1 MTWDDGSAGPPV
13 SRNLNQ
19 ESTMDRNPN
28 DRTSVEGHPDVA
40 AQDRLN
46 MQPGRLEDIEN
57 ATAYANRTGQRD
69 VTGMGEGERLHDR
82 DNMSAVEG
90 MASGMDNPVERGMRQ
105 AGTGGGADLVR
116 PGQDLGNG
124 IEAKPADGLQGA
136 DGRITPGEDIGNGVR
151 ARPAGDQDPG
161 NPLV

>member
-1 MTWDDGSAGPPV
+1 MDQNQHRGANVDG
-13 SRNLNQ
+13 
-19 ESTMDRNPN
+19 NP
-28 DRTSVEGHPDVA
+28 EVA

-69 VTGMGEGERLHDR
+69 VTADMPERMGEGERLHDR
-82 DNMSAVEG
+82 EDMSGMEG
-90 MASGMDNPVERGMRQ
+90 MASGMDNPVDRGMRQ
-105 AGTGGGADLVR
+105 AGTGGGAGRVS

-124 IEAKPADGLQGA
+124 ITAKPADGLHGR
-136 DGRITPGEDIGNGVR
+136 DGHVTPGEDIGNGIR
-151 ARPAGDQDPG
+151 ARPAGDQDVG